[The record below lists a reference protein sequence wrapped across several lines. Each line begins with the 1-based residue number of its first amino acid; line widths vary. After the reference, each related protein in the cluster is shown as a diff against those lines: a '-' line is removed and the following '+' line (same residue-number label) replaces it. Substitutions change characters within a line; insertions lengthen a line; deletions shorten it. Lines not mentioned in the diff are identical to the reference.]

1 MDAAIYQENHRNRA
15 EKKRPGPE
23 MTVLYLGPG
32 PPPKGR
38 GPGCTTCIVY
48 QYFKELFV
56 ARKSLAFKSGCKGK
70 GSVSNRQTFS
80 RFFSFFFFP
89 GGKTQTCGPD
99 GKEKRTSTREPK
111 KFGPHA
117 SSITLT
123 GGTRFSECQSLRL
136 GFSC

>member
-1 MDAAIYQENHRNRA
+1 MSLGKALLSKAGAKVRDPFQTA
-15 EKKRPGPE
+15 KRF
-23 MTVLYLGPG
+23 
-32 PPPKGR
+32 R
-38 GPGCTTCIVY
+38 G
-48 QYFKELFV
+48 FFFV
-56 ARKSLAFKSGCKGK
+56 
-70 GSVSNRQTFS
+70 
-80 RFFSFFFFP
+80 FFFP

-99 GKEKRTSTREPK
+99 GKEKRTSTQEPK